1 MRIDLPQCDFKDCR
15 RRLDGNCNSK
25 MAYRECPYQR
35 LLNNQTVNVARVYPK
50 CGDWEALYVNNIL
63 VSENDRLRIDEV
75 INSLTQFLPIHYY
88 SREIPDEIAE
98 IGMPKYLEELS
109 E

>member
-25 MAYRECPYQR
+25 MAYRECKYQQ
-35 LLNNQTVNVARVYPK
+35 LLNNQTINITRVYPE
-50 CGDWEALYVNNIL
+50 CGDWEALYIDGIL
-63 VSENDRLRIDEV
+63 TSEDHRLRIDKV
-75 INSLTQFLPIHYY
+75 IRSLMQFLPIHYV
-88 SREIPDEIAE
+88 SKEISDDIAE